1 MADEVTYHHLVTAF
15 TTFLTVSVHTI
26 LFERAIYPTNS
37 FITAR
42 KYNYPVRQNR
52 HPRVCKWITDAIS
65 AVETEL
71 LKCSVDRVAVV
82 IYNGQ
87 DRPLERFMFDV
98 SRFPTVPTT
107 EQNTPLE
114 RRDEKG
120 NKIAILPAG
129 DLEEQFRATMS
140 RLSGCGTR
148 LRKIPDGCTFTI
160 AVELK
165 DDKEPPIG
173 HPQAWIPAQPQ
184 LRKTTRKD
192 GDKSHEIRGEELGGQ
207 KVIPV
212 RTISAGDMLLEVWME
227 EGKSKFEERRH
238 SDGSTDSG

>member
-1 MADEVTYHHLVTAF
+1 MADEVTYNHLISAF
-15 TTFLTVSVHTI
+15 TTFLTVSIHTI
-26 LFERAIYPTNS
+26 LYERAIYPTNS

-52 HPRVCKWITDAIS
+52 HPRVCKWITDAVA

-71 LKCSVDRVAVV
+71 LKCVVDRVAVV
-82 IYNGQ
+82 IYDTQ

-98 SRFPTVPTT
+98 SRFPVVPAA
-107 EQNTPLE
+107 EHNTPLE
-114 RRDEKG
+114 RTNEKG
-120 NKIAILPAG
+120 EKVAVLPTG

-148 LRKIPDGCTFTI
+148 LKKIPEGCTFTV

-173 HPQAWIPAQPQ
+173 HPQAWIPAQPRLQ
-184 LRKTTRKD
+184 RTLRQDAGSEGEESGQDLGGTKTT
-192 GDKSHEIRGEELGGQ
+192 
-207 KVIPV
+207 PV
-212 RTISAGDMLLEVWME
+212 RSVSAGDMMFEVWIE
-227 EGKSKFEERRH
+227 EGKSKFDKTRS
-238 SDGSTDSG
+238 SDGSTDPG